1 MVKYIIR
8 GDENMIKSIKS
19 IQNLGIYKNYK
30 MENKLQLFSK
40 FNLLYGWNGSGKT
53 TISRLFRII
62 EKGEI
67 PNDYI
72 NIKFNIETESQNY
85 NEKNYTNISEKIFV
99 FNEEFIN
106 ENINWDESINKILLL
121 SEDKINETNQYKIIK
136 EEINGNVETNTK
148 GLKDIFLQEKEKLAK
163 EYKNIEDSY
172 SRIAKNIKTFFQT
185 MDPSDREYSTLN
197 KIKIQNIL
205 ENNSKLEVIM
215 NDNQTETDIE
225 GLIISAK
232 NEKKN

>member
-1 MVKYIIR
+1 
-8 GDENMIKSIKS
+8 MIKSIKS

-53 TISRLFRII
+53 
-62 EKGEI
+62 
-67 PNDYI
+67 
-72 NIKFNIETESQNY
+72 NY

-163 EYKNIEDSY
+163 EYKN
-172 SRIAKNIKTFFQT
+172 
-185 MDPSDREYSTLN
+185 REYSTLN